1 MKIVIAG
8 AGDVGFHLAKLLS
21 MEQQDIVLI
30 DRDQDVLDFAAT
42 HLDVSTLYGD
52 SASIKV
58 LKQAEVGKARLFL
71 AVTTSEKNNLITA
84 ILAKKLGARQTI
96 ARVNN
101 QEYLEPEQRANFQEL
116 GIDSLISPTL
126 LAANEIVRLL
136 GQSRVTDIFDFENGK
151 LSLIGVS
158 VDDNSP
164 IMNRTVEEVAAE
176 NPGLYFKP
184 IAILRGDRTILPR
197 GFTQIRKR
205 DHVYFLSNKERLDE
219 ILTIVGKEDPVR
231 MRNIMIIGGTEI
243 GLKTAQLL
251 EKDYNVTVIELSKE
265 NCKGLASSL
274 NEALIIKGDPSNV
287 ELLKEEGLSRMDAFI
302 ALTPNSETNIIT
314 SLVASEEGVRKTI
327 SLVDNVDYT
336 HISQNIGIDTII
348 NKKLIAANNIF
359 RFVRKG
365 KIEAIASLHGV
376 DAEIIEYLIHK
387 DNRLTKKPIKDLHF
401 PDKAV
406 IAGIIRGEES
416 IFPKGDFQLQK
427 GDKVIV
433 FTQHESLGKI
443 ERLFS

>member
-21 MEQQDIVLI
+21 MERQDIILI

-42 HLDVSTLYGD
+42 HLDVSTLHGD
-52 SASIKV
+52 SASIEI
-58 LKQAEVGKARLFL
+58 LTHAEVNRAGLFL

-101 QEYLEPEQRANFQEL
+101 QEYLQPEQKANFQEL
-116 GIDSLISPTL
+116 GIDSLISPTN
-126 LAANEIVRLL
+126 LAAHEIVRLI
-136 GQSRVTDIFDFENGK
+136 GQSRVTDLFDFEQGK
-151 LSLIGVS
+151 LTLMGISI
-158 VDDNSP
+158 DDNSS
-164 IMNRTVEEVAAE
+164 ILNKTVDEITDANQGIE
-176 NPGLYFKP
+176 FKP

-197 GFTQIRKR
+197 GFTQIKRR
-205 DHVYFLSNKERLDE
+205 DHVYFLLKRERIDDVLE
-219 ILTIVGKEDPVR
+219 IVGKDPVR
-231 MRNIMIIGGTEI
+231 LRNIMIIGGTEI
-243 GLKTAQLL
+243 ALKTAQLL
-251 EKDYNVTVIELSKE
+251 EKDYNVTVVELSKE
-265 NCKGLASSL
+265 NCKTLAL
-274 NEALIIKGDPSNV
+274 CLDEALIIKGDPSNV
-287 ELLKEEGLSRMDAFI
+287 ELLKEEGLLRMDAFI

-314 SLVASEEGVRKTI
+314 SLLASEEGVRKTI

-376 DAEIIEYLIHK
+376 DAEIIEYVIHK
-387 DNRLTKKPIKDLHF
+387 ENRLTKKPLRELHF

-406 IAGIIRGEES
+406 VAGIIRGEES
-416 IFPKGDFQLQK
+416 YFPTGDFQLQK
-427 GDKVIV
+427 NDKVIV
-433 FTQHESLGKI
+433 LSQHEAIGKV
-443 ERLFS
+443 EKLFR